1 MGGDVFLVAPRV
13 RARAFNPLKPL
24 RSADIRGNWATLL
37 LPIRPDQSID
47 YELLGAEIG
56 HFGAARVDGVYSNG
70 TAGEFYAQTEAEFD
84 RVNRILAEA
93 CERLRIPF
101 QIGVSQM
108 SPQLSLERLRRA
120 RTLEPSG
127 FQVILPDWFPP
138 TMEDIHRFLDVMEA
152 SADPI
157 PLIVYNPPHTKRRL
171 VPSEWIEVVGRHPGV
186 AGIKVAGGDAAWYE
200 AMKPVLDR
208 VSVFIPG
215 HTLATGLSRGARGA
229 YSNVACLS
237 PGGAQ
242 RWYELCLSDLTEGLK
257 LEEKIGCFFSQEVM
271 PLITV
276 RKLPNMAADKALAVA
291 GGWLPGLSTRLRWP
305 YESATE
311 VEAVRIGTAARAT
324 LPELFQKY

>member
-1 MGGDVFLVAPRV
+1 
-13 RARAFNPLKPL
+13 LKPL
-24 RSADIRGNWATLL
+24 RSSEIRGNWATLL
-37 LPIRPDQSID
+37 LPVRSDQSID
-47 YELLGAEIG
+47 YDLLGAEIS
-56 HFGAARVDGVYSNG
+56 HFGVAGVSGVYSNG
-70 TAGEFYAQTEAEFD
+70 TAGEFYTQTEEEFD

-101 QIGVSQM
+101 QIGVSHM
-108 SPQLSLERLRRA
+108 SPQLSLDRLRRA
-120 RTLEPSG
+120 RTWEPSG

-138 TMEDIHRFLDVMEA
+138 TMDDIHRFLDVMEA

-157 PLIVYNPPHTKRRL
+157 PLIVYNPPHAKRRL
-171 VPSEWIEVVGRHPGV
+171 VPAEWIEIVGRHPGV

-200 AMKPVLDR
+200 AMKPVLDQ

-215 HTLATGLSRGARGA
+215 HTLATGLSHGAHGA

-242 RWYELCLSDLTEGLK
+242 SWYELCQSDLREGLK
-257 LEEKIGCFFSQEVM
+257 LEERIGGFFSREVM

-291 GGWLPGLSTRLRWP
+291 GGWLPGLSTMLRWP
-305 YESATE
+305 YEGATE
-311 VEAVRIGTAARAT
+311 GEAVRIGTAARAA
-324 LPELFQKY
+324 LPELFPRDLYLQ